1 MDHLSLNGCLLG
13 RSVPRSSFGPVAA
26 EVWAL
31 AWKDLRHDR
40 HTTLVFVL
48 TVAAILAPLLL
59 LLGLKNGVV
68 ETLRETLLRDPRN
81 LEVVIYGSA
90 RLDRDWL
97 AAIAAR
103 PDVAFLIPKT
113 RTINASV
120 DLLDSARRLL
130 PAVEVI
136 PTALGDPL
144 LPPGTALPSHPGEV
158 LVTATLARR
167 LGLLSA
173 EPALG
178 APASGAEEGVPTRSD
193 PAALVA
199 VVKRTRDG
207 VSEHMRLPLSVIGI
221 VPEARFARDALFTSL
236 DLLVAAE
243 DYRDGT
249 LDLPPGGVVS
259 IGYADRQTR
268 FANARLYATGLDQ
281 VGPLAAAVSAEGI
294 EVRTQAERI
303 ASVQA
308 VDRTLSFL
316 FRVIAVIGGA
326 GCALALGG
334 ALWVGVERKRR
345 QLALL
350 RLFGFGPGAVAALP
364 VIQGSLIAALGL
376 LFAGAGYLAGAHAF
390 DAVMGENLAG
400 GGYLTRLGIQDL
412 GVASGLV
419 MLVALVASTAGAIR
433 AGRVSP
439 AEGLREAI
447 R

>member
-1 MDHLSLNGCLLG
+1 MARAGSVGTLSPL
-13 RSVPRSSFGPVAA
+13 RRVAG
-26 EVWAL
+26 EVWGL
-31 AWKDLRHDR
+31 AWKDLRHDGS
-40 HTTLVFVL
+40 TTLVFVL

-90 RLDRDWL
+90 RLERDWFVEMS
-97 AAIAAR
+97 AR

-113 RTINASV
+113 RTINTSV

-136 PTALGDPL
+136 PTAVGDPL
-144 LPPGTALPSHPGEV
+144 LPPGAVLPTRPDEV
-158 LVTATLARR
+158 LVTETLARR
-167 LGLLSA
+167 LGLTSL
-173 EPALG
+173 EPILREG
-178 APASGAEEGVPTRSD
+178 VQEEGDPAS
-193 PAALVA
+193 LVA

-207 VSEHMRLPLSVIGI
+207 ESEHLRLPLTVIGV
-221 VPEARFARDALFTSL
+221 VPEARFSRDALFTSL

-249 LDLPPGGVVS
+249 LDPIADGGIPP
-259 IGYADRQTR
+259 GYADQQDR
-268 FANARLYATGLDQ
+268 FANARLYAAGLDQ
-281 VGPLAAAVSAEGI
+281 VGALAAALSARGI

-303 ASVQA
+303 ATVQA
-308 VDRTLSFL
+308 VDRTLSFV
-316 FRVIAVIGGA
+316 FRVVALIGGA

-345 QLALL
+345 QLALM

-364 VIQGSLIAALGL
+364 VIQGLLIAATGVLVALVAYL
-376 LFAGAGYLAGAHAF
+376 LGAHAF
-390 DAVMGENLAG
+390 DRVMGENLVD
-400 GGYLTRLGIQDL
+400 GGYLTRLGVSDL
-412 GVASGLV
+412 AGAVALM
-419 MLVALVASTAGAIR
+419 MLVALMASTAGAVR

-439 AEGLREAI
+439 AEGLREA
-447 R
+447 RD

>member
-1 MDHLSLNGCLLG
+1 MARAG
-13 RSVPRSSFGPVAA
+13 SVGTSTPFRRVAG
-26 EVWAL
+26 EVWGL
-31 AWKDLRHDR
+31 AWKDLRHDGS
-40 HTTLVFVL
+40 TTLVFVL

-90 RLDRDWL
+90 RLERDWFVE
-97 AAIAAR
+97 ISAR

-113 RTINASV
+113 RTINTSV
-120 DLLDSARRLL
+120 DLLDSARRLW

-136 PTALGDPL
+136 PTAVGDPL
-144 LPPGTALPSHPGEV
+144 LPAGAALPTRPDEV
-158 LVTATLARR
+158 LVTETLARR
-167 LGLLSA
+167 LGLMSL
-173 EPALG
+173 EPSPGESLK
-178 APASGAEEGVPTRSD
+178 EEGRPTPGDS
-193 PAALVA
+193 ASLVA
-199 VVKRTRDG
+199 IVKRTRDG
-207 VSEHMRLPLSVIGI
+207 ESEHLRLPLTVIG
-221 VPEARFARDALFTSL
+221 VLPEARFSRDALFTSL

-249 LDLPPGGVVS
+249 LDAIADGRIPS
-259 IGYADRQTR
+259 GYADQQDR

-281 VGPLAAAVSAEGI
+281 VGPLAAALSARGI

-303 ASVQA
+303 ATVQA
-308 VDRTLSFL
+308 MDRTLSFV
-316 FRVIAVIGGA
+316 FRVIALIGGA

-364 VIQGSLIAALGL
+364 VIQGVLIAATGVLVAL
-376 LFAGAGYLAGAHAF
+376 VAYLSGAHAF
-390 DAVMGENLAG
+390 DRVMGENLVD
-400 GGYLTRLGIQDL
+400 GGYLTRLGVSDL
-412 GVASGLV
+412 AGAVALM
-419 MLVALVASTAGAIR
+419 MLVALVASTAGAVR

-439 AEGLREAI
+439 AEGLREA
-447 R
+447 RD

>member
-1 MDHLSLNGCLLG
+1 MTASTKA
-13 RSVPRSSFGPVAA
+13 RSSFGPAAA
-26 EVWAL
+26 EVWSL

-97 AAIAAR
+97 AEIAAR

-120 DLLDSARRLL
+120 DLLDPARRLL

-173 EPALG
+173 EPQV
-178 APASGAEEGVPTRSD
+178 SGAEEGGPTRSD
-193 PAALVA
+193 PAAVVA

-207 VSEHMRLPLSVIGI
+207 ASEHMRLPLSVIGI
-221 VPEARFARDALFTSL
+221 VPEARFSRDALFTGL

-249 LDLPPGGVVS
+249 LDPPPEGLVPN
-259 IGYADRQTR
+259 GYADRQTH

-316 FRVIAVIGGA
+316 FRVIALIGGA

-364 VIQGSLIAALGL
+364 VIQGSLIAGLGL
-376 LFAGAGYLAGAHAF
+376 LFAGAGYLIGAHAF

-400 GGYLTRLGIQDL
+400 GGYLTRLGIADL
-412 GVASGLV
+412 GLAAALV
-419 MLVALVASTAGAIR
+419 MLVALVASAAGAIR